1 MEMLPTNAAELLQH
15 PAKAALRLVHAQLE
29 SSQEQGLAIYFHKDD
44 PNVRRPD
51 FLIGLADRAYFA
63 LHVIDQPHGVEQGKL
78 MLVRA
83 GGSPVKS
90 QAGFVAVHAVA
101 ISNAVN
107 DHLNHR
113 IFVMPVLLLAREQP
127 AAAVQDWAIKHNVH
141 MLGETGLL
149 VDRLVR
155 IARENAGQIYSPP
168 PMAEIMEVMDFFNA
182 EGIIQA
188 ATAAAEP
195 DETPD
200 LGLTARQ
207 VIIQH
212 ADTVNVYTTSYTT
225 GA

>member
-1 MEMLPTNAAELLQH
+1 MEILPTNASEQLQH

-29 SSQEQGLAIYFHKDD
+29 SSQEQGLAIYFHKDY

-63 LHVIDQPHGVEQGKL
+63 LHVIDQPHGVEHGKL

-83 GGSPVKS
+83 GGGQVKS

-101 ISNAVN
+101 ISNEVN
-107 DHLNHR
+107 DHLRHR
-113 IFVMPVLLLAREQP
+113 IFVMPVLAGEQP
-127 AAAVQDWAIKHNVH
+127 AAMQDWAIEHNVYL
-141 MLGETGLL
+141 LGETDLL
-149 VDRLVR
+149 VDRLFR

-168 PMAEIMEVMDFFNA
+168 PMAEIMEVMHFFNA
-182 EGIIQA
+182 EGILQA

-212 ADTVNVYTTSYTT
+212 ADTVNVYTT
-225 GA
+225 GAVGP